1 MSSRCSSSSPSSA
14 RGKGKPLGVLSRI
27 HDLLPG
33 RYAFGLTGRGPA
45 GKPLAPGR
53 YVVRLRAHPP
63 AGDVGAGATVGGRA
77 V

>member
-1 MSSRCSSSSPSSA
+1 M
-14 RGKGKPLGVLSRI
+14 

-63 AGDVGAGATVGGRA
+63 AGDVGAVATVVDVRFRLLRP
-77 V
+77 